1 MNFADIIDDSS
12 NYITMY
18 GVRGNQFGHEVI
30 SVQCT
35 VDYVLKFLEIDKSV
49 QREMIETQ
57 VSNIC
62 KYIQF
67 GLDGNDIYFPPLI
80 FSARGR
86 GRFDSSTNQFY
97 LKTGDTMVILDGQH
111 RIRAFE
117 ILKNRLENSQDSE
130 DRKKLEYIK
139 NFPLTVQIFRNLT
152 IEQESQLFTDV
163 NTKAAKVSNTLLI
176 MYKDNDLCSKLVK
189 DIIYNHPSISSD
201 KFEIRAKT
209 TTTKLMTASTLYGLV
224 LTLNDGVVTVKGAKS
239 NLNEDN
245 YNDYK
250 KVVEDFLT
258 LLIKYAPDQALDR
271 DKYFIMNPYVLQ
283 GIAKCIYL
291 LKQND
296 RNFDM
301 EGFFQKVVR
310 LFDWSH
316 KNKELKQLGIPYYN
330 KTKKYSSLAPK

>member
-1 MNFADIIDDSS
+1 M
-12 NYITMY
+12 
-18 GVRGNQFGHEVI
+18 
-30 SVQCT
+30 
-35 VDYVLKFLEIDKSV
+35 
-49 QREMIETQ
+49 
-57 VSNIC
+57 
-62 KYIQF
+62 
-67 GLDGNDIYFPPLI
+67 
-80 FSARGR
+80 
-86 GRFDSSTNQFY
+86 
-97 LKTGDTMVILDGQH
+97 
-111 RIRAFE
+111 
-117 ILKNRLENSQDSE
+117 
-130 DRKKLEYIK
+130 
-139 NFPLTVQIFRNLT
+139 
-152 IEQESQLFTDV
+152 
-163 NTKAAKVSNTLLI
+163 
-176 MYKDNDLCSKLVK
+176 
-189 DIIYNHPSISSD
+189 
-201 KFEIRAKT
+201 
-209 TTTKLMTASTLYGLV
+209 
-224 LTLNDGVVTVKGAKS
+224 TVKGAKS

-258 LLIKYAPDQALDR
+258 LLIKYAPDQDLDR